1 MELNQE
7 QVLEIIPQ
15 RDPLLLVNAVKDLV
29 PGESCTGILNVTAD
43 MPVFAGHFPGN
54 PVLPG
59 VYQIE
64 SAAQTCSI
72 LYLMDERYKGKTPY
86 FLGAN
91 NISFKKMVKPGDV
104 ISIYATHT
112 RLREDK
118 AISFS
123 HAVLKVGEDVVS
135 EVDVVLAYR

>member
-1 MELNQE
+1 
-7 QVLEIIPQ
+7 
-15 RDPLLLVNAVKDLV
+15 
-29 PGESCTGILNVTAD
+29 
-43 MPVFAGHFPGN
+43 
-54 PVLPG
+54 
-59 VYQIE
+59 
-64 SAAQTCSI
+64 
-72 LYLMDERYKGKTPY
+72 
-86 FLGAN
+86 
-91 NISFKKMVKPGDV
+91 MVKPGDV